1 MCVEDGTTGDG
12 VEEAAVWF
20 SIVLLCSMVL
30 DLCVC
35 WGGTGWWV
43 SAVEKG
49 EVSAS
54 TIGPYS
60 SWNTAPES
68 FTVRVRMRGLHL
80 RRVWLGHGANWLTSG
95 RWHRDADAAGLGF

>member
-20 SIVLLCSMVL
+20 FHCAAVFYDLRFMCVL
-30 DLCVC
+30 
-35 WGGTGWWV
+35 GRTGWWV
-43 SAVEKG
+43 SAVVKG

-60 SWNTAPES
+60 SWIPAPES

-95 RWHRDADAAGLGF
+95 RWLRDVDAAGLGF